1 MGHRRGALACAC
13 AVVVAS
19 SLALSGAVGTSI
31 MAQRAAI
38 PALAGHDV
46 LTVAASD
53 GRPGRLYLVSRGSGE
68 SDGSGE
74 AQSSKGSS
82 AAAVSESSS
91 ATVATVQAGARSLP
105 IAVRVAYSL
114 DGPDVSRDAI
124 AGASGLVGVH
134 VTLDAARVRTTRAA
148 QSQRML
154 VAFTVPT
161 HVAGDVSVGDDAIV
175 TTHGSDTVV
184 ARVMRVGDRLDCYM
198 TAKRFTMGD
207 VIAVSVDGASA
218 LAADAVA
225 MGDGTLGASGGAGAT
240 NGAAGDA
247 NVNGAVGSAGAHQ
260 RLLDELTTLRDLERS
275 LAAREI
281 AAKQND
287 YDKAFNAYMTAY
299 VTSYTNHL
307 SGSIGT
313 STQLTALMGT
323 AGELGG
329 DTPLAAA
336 VLDEANATDAL
347 ASAHQHAGAADAL
360 EQVIRMVRAQGT
372 DGLVDTLRRL
382 AGEET
387 TAGAEAYADGQTQ
400 LSQAMIPYSMA
411 YTDAYTKHLSE
422 LTGGSSAGAV
432 GHVAE
437 ANAATAREFGIGGG
451 AGDGSG
457 DGADAGS
464 GAHAGATAKVDAAM
478 AALAAAR
485 ERTGAGS
492 AYRQVLL
499 RFASE
504 LDGAGAAGGVS
515 GAGTGD
521 SGVGRGSDTGDAGGA
536 GDDGGAASGAGNAA
550 GAYGRFVARGM
561 ATDESLS
568 ARAESTRLKHVAAAE
583 RKISQASSGDVT
595 TTVIDENVGKTD
607 AGDVMKFAGGV
618 PGATG
623 GKSGAKSGASGA
635 QGNDAGTTTGTS
647 GTSGDGAS
655 GGASGGSSRG
665 AGDSALDGASGGTSS
680 DASDGASGGTSGGS
694 SDGASGGA
702 SAESGDAD
710 GVDSALMKV
719 SPFVGMNGAA
729 GGTGTRLTVDTT
741 QLIVD
746 TTAFGDAGA
755 LISALLADETAKSI
769 LSASSAQ
776 QDATRFLI
784 INPGI

>member
-13 AVVVAS
+13 AIVVAS
-19 SLALSGAVGTSI
+19 SLALSGAIGTSI

-46 LTVAASD
+46 LTVAESD
-53 GRPGRLYLVSRGSGE
+53 GRPGGLYLVSRGSGA
-68 SDGSGE
+68 SYGSGE
-74 AQSSKGSS
+74 AQSSGNPSS
-82 AAAVSESSS
+82 STAASEPSS

-105 IAVRVAYSL
+105 ISLRVTYSL
-114 DGPDVSRDAI
+114 DGPDVSRDTI

-134 VTLDAARVRTTRAA
+134 VTLDATRERTTRAA

-207 VIAVSVDGASA
+207 VIAVSADGVSA

-225 MGDGTLGASGGAGAT
+225 MGDGTLGASGAAGTGAANG
-240 NGAAGDA
+240 GAAG
-247 NVNGAVGSAGAHQ
+247 VGAAGAHQ
-260 RLLDELTTLRDLERS
+260 RLIDELTALRDLERS

-281 AAKQND
+281 AAKQGD

-299 VTSYTNHL
+299 ITSYTNHL

-323 AGELGG
+323 AGELSG

-372 DGLVDTLRRL
+372 DGLADTLRRL

-387 TAGAEAYADGQTQ
+387 TAGAEAYADGQSQ

-422 LTGGSSAGAV
+422 LTGGSSAGAS
-432 GHVAE
+432 GYVAE

-451 AGDGSG
+451 AGGDGASA
-457 DGADAGS
+457 GADAGS
-464 GAHAGATAKVDAAM
+464 GAHAGDTAKVNAAM

-504 LDGAGAAGGVS
+504 LDGAGAGH
-515 GAGTGD
+515 
-521 SGVGRGSDTGDAGGA
+521 GSDAGDVGA

-550 GAYGRFVARGM
+550 GASGATTAAYGRFVGRGM
-561 ATDESLS
+561 AVDASLS
-568 ARAESTRLKHVAAAE
+568 ARAESTRLRRVAAAE
-583 RKISQASSGDVT
+583 RKVSQASGGDVT

-607 AGDVMKFAGGV
+607 SGDVMKFAGGV

-623 GKSGAKSGASGA
+623 GKSSAGAGA

-647 GTSGDGAS
+647 GAS
-655 GGASGGSSRG
+655 GGASGGASSGGSSGG
-665 AGDSALDGASGGTSS
+665 AGDGASG
-680 DASDGASGGTSGGS
+680 DAN
-694 SDGASGGA
+694 GGA
-702 SAESGDAD
+702 SAESDDVDDA
-710 GVDSALMKV
+710 DSALMQV

-729 GGTGTRLTVDTT
+729 GGTRLTVDTT
-741 QLIVD
+741 QLIAD

-755 LISALLADETAKSI
+755 LIGALLADETVKSI

>member
-1 MGHRRGALACAC
+1 MGHRRGVLACAC
-13 AVVVAS
+13 AIVVAS
-19 SLALSGAVGTSI
+19 SLALSVAIGTSV
-31 MAQRAAI
+31 MAQHAAV

-46 LTVAASD
+46 LTVDASD
-53 GRPGRLYLVSRGSGE
+53 GRPGGLYLVSHGSR
-68 SDGSGE
+68 S
-74 AQSSKGSS
+74 AQSSEDSSS
-82 AAAVSESSS
+82 AASEATRKAAS

-105 IAVRVAYSL
+105 IAVRVTYSL
-114 DGPDVSRDAI
+114 DGPDVSRDAV

-134 VTLDAARVRTTRAA
+134 VTLDATRERTTRAA

-154 VAFTVPT
+154 VMFTVPT
-161 HVAGDVSVGDDAIV
+161 RVAGDVSVGDDAIV

-207 VIAVSVDGASA
+207 VIAVSADGASA

-225 MGDGTLGASGGAGAT
+225 MGDGTLGASGGASGGAGDGA
-240 NGAAGDA
+240 NASGAAA
-247 NVNGAVGSAGAHQ
+247 GAAGAHQ
-260 RLLDELTTLRDLERS
+260 RLIDELTTLRDLERS

-281 AAKQND
+281 AAKQDD

-372 DGLVDTLRRL
+372 EGLADTLRRL

-422 LTGGSSAGAV
+422 LTGGSSAGAA

-437 ANAATAREFGIGGG
+437 ANAATAREFGIGGAGDG
-451 AGDGSG
+451 AGDGGGSG
-457 DGADAGS
+457 ADAGSAADAGS
-464 GAHAGATAKVDAAM
+464 GAHAGDAAKVNAAM

-504 LDGAGAAGGVS
+504 LDGAGDGVS
-515 GAGTGD
+515 GSAGG
-521 SGVGRGSDTGDAGGA
+521 SAAGVGNG
-536 GDDGGAASGAGNAA
+536 ASGAGDAASGSGNAGDGS
-550 GAYGRFVARGM
+550 GASGATMAASGRFIGRGM
-561 ATDESLS
+561 AADTSLS
-568 ARAESTRLKHVAAAE
+568 ARAESTRLKQVAAAE
-583 RKISQASSGDVT
+583 RKAAQTSGGDVT
-595 TTVIDENVGKTD
+595 TTVIDENAGKTD

-623 GKSGAKSGASGA
+623 GKSGGAS
-635 QGNDAGTTTGTS
+635 DARGKTTGGVNGS
-647 GTSGDGAS
+647 VPDGSNDGAS
-655 GGASGGSSRG
+655 GGVN
-665 AGDSALDGASGGTSS
+665 GD
-680 DASDGASGGTSGGS
+680 
-694 SDGASGGA
+694 A

-710 GVDSALMKV
+710 GVDSASSVLMEV

-729 GGTGTRLTVDTT
+729 GGTGAGGAGTRLTADTT

-755 LISALLADETAKSI
+755 LIGALLADETVKPI
-769 LSASSAQ
+769 LPAQSAQ
-776 QDATRFLI
+776 QGTDDATRFLI
-784 INPGI
+784 IRPGV

>member
-1 MGHRRGALACAC
+1 MGHRRGVLACAC
-13 AVVVAS
+13 AIVVAS
-19 SLALSGAVGTSI
+19 SLALSGAIGTSV
-31 MAQRAAI
+31 MARRAAI
-38 PALAGHDV
+38 PALAGRDV
-46 LTVAASD
+46 LTVDASD
-53 GRPGRLYLVSRGSGE
+53 GRPGELYLVSHWSRG
-68 SDGSGE
+68 
-74 AQSSKGSS
+74 AQSSEKSSS
-82 AAAVSESSS
+82 AASEATRKAAS

-105 IAVRVAYSL
+105 IAVRVTYSL
-114 DGPDVSRDAI
+114 DGPDVSRDAV

-134 VTLDAARVRTTRAA
+134 VTLDATRERTTRAA

-154 VAFTVPT
+154 VMFTVPT
-161 HVAGDVSVGDDAIV
+161 RVAGDVSVGDGAVV
-175 TTHGSDTVV
+175 TMHGSDTVV

-207 VIAVSVDGASA
+207 VIAVSADGASA

-225 MGDGTLGASGGAGAT
+225 MGDGTLGASDGAGDGANASGAGA
-240 NGAAGDA
+240 
-247 NVNGAVGSAGAHQ
+247 AGAHQ
-260 RLLDELTTLRDLERS
+260 RLIDELTTLRDLERS

-281 AAKQND
+281 AAKQDD

-372 DGLVDTLRRL
+372 EGLADTLRRL

-387 TAGAEAYADGQTQ
+387 TAGAEAYADGQSQ

-422 LTGGSSAGAV
+422 LTGGSSAGAA

-437 ANAATAREFGIGGG
+437 ANAATAREFGIGGAGDG
-451 AGDGSG
+451 AGDGGGSG
-457 DGADAGS
+457 ADAGSAADAGS
-464 GAHAGATAKVDAAM
+464 GAHAGDAAKVNAAM

-504 LDGAGAAGGVS
+504 LDGAGDGVS
-515 GAGTGD
+515 GSAGG
-521 SGVGRGSDTGDAGGA
+521 SAAGVGNG
-536 GDDGGAASGAGNAA
+536 ASGAGDAASGSGNAGDGS
-550 GAYGRFVARGM
+550 GASGATMAASGRFIGRGM
-561 ATDESLS
+561 ASDTSLS
-568 ARAESTRLKHVAAAE
+568 ARAESTRLKQVAAAE
-583 RKISQASSGDVT
+583 RKAAQTSGGDVT
-595 TTVIDENVGKTD
+595 TTVIDENAGKTD

-623 GKSGAKSGASGA
+623 GKSAGAS
-635 QGNDAGTTTGTS
+635 DARGKTTGGVNGS
-647 GTSGDGAS
+647 VPDGSNDGAS
-655 GGASGGSSRG
+655 GGVN
-665 AGDSALDGASGGTSS
+665 GD
-680 DASDGASGGTSGGS
+680 
-694 SDGASGGA
+694 A

-710 GVDSALMKV
+710 GVDSASSVLMEV

-729 GGTGTRLTVDTT
+729 GGTGAGGAGTRLTADTT

-755 LISALLADETAKSI
+755 LIGALLADETVKPI
-769 LSASSAQ
+769 LPAQSAQ
-776 QDATRFLI
+776 QGTDDATRFLI
-784 INPGI
+784 IRPGV

>member
-1 MGHRRGALACAC
+1 MGHRRGVLACAC
-13 AVVVAS
+13 AIVVAS
-19 SLALSGAVGTSI
+19 SLALSVAIGTSV
-31 MAQRAAI
+31 MAQHAAV

-46 LTVAASD
+46 LTVDASD
-53 GRPGRLYLVSRGSGE
+53 GRPGGLYLVSHGSR
-68 SDGSGE
+68 S
-74 AQSSKGSS
+74 AQSSEDSSS
-82 AAAVSESSS
+82 AASEATRKAAS

-105 IAVRVAYSL
+105 IAVRVTYSL
-114 DGPDVSRDAI
+114 DGPDVSRDAV

-134 VTLDAARVRTTRAA
+134 VTLDATRERTTRAA

-154 VAFTVPT
+154 VMFTVPT
-161 HVAGDVSVGDDAIV
+161 RVAGDVSVGDDAIV

-207 VIAVSVDGASA
+207 VIAVSADGASA

-225 MGDGTLGASGGAGAT
+225 MGDGTLGASGGAGD
-240 NGAAGDA
+240 GAGDGA
-247 NVNGAVGSAGAHQ
+247 NASGAGAAGAHQ
-260 RLLDELTTLRDLERS
+260 RLIDELTTLRDLERS

-281 AAKQND
+281 AAKQDD

-372 DGLVDTLRRL
+372 DGLADTLRRL

-422 LTGGSSAGAV
+422 LTGGSSAGAA

-437 ANAATAREFGIGGG
+437 ANAATAREFGIGG
-451 AGDGSG
+451 AGDGDG
-457 DGADAGS
+457 DGGGSGADAGSAADAGS
-464 GAHAGATAKVDAAM
+464 GAHAGDAAKVNAAM

-504 LDGAGAAGGVS
+504 LDGAGDGVS
-515 GAGTGD
+515 GSAGG
-521 SGVGRGSDTGDAGGA
+521 SAAGVGNG
-536 GDDGGAASGAGNAA
+536 ASGAGDAASGSGNAGDGS
-550 GAYGRFVARGM
+550 GASGATMAASGRFIGRGM
-561 ATDESLS
+561 ASDTSLS
-568 ARAESTRLKHVAAAE
+568 ARAESTRLKQVAAAE
-583 RKISQASSGDVT
+583 RKAAQTSGGDVT
-595 TTVIDENVGKTD
+595 TTVIDENAGKMD

-623 GKSGAKSGASGA
+623 GKSGAAGDTGGTGATDTRGK
-635 QGNDAGTTTGTS
+635 TTGGVNGS
-647 GTSGDGAS
+647 IPGGSN
-655 GGASGGSSRG
+655 GGASGGVS
-665 AGDSALDGASGGTSS
+665 GD
-680 DASDGASGGTSGGS
+680 
-694 SDGASGGA
+694 A

-710 GVDSALMKV
+710 GADSASSVLMEV

-729 GGTGTRLTVDTT
+729 GGTGAGGAGTRLTADTT
-741 QLIVD
+741 QLIAD

-755 LISALLADETAKSI
+755 LIGALLADETVKPI

>member
-13 AVVVAS
+13 AIVVAS
-19 SLALSGAVGTSI
+19 SLALSGAIGTSV
-31 MAQRAAI
+31 MARHAAV

-46 LTVAASD
+46 LTVDASD
-53 GRPGRLYLVSRGSGE
+53 GRPGGLYLVSHGSRG
-68 SDGSGE
+68 
-74 AQSSKGSS
+74 AQSSEDSSS
-82 AAAVSESSS
+82 AASEATRKTAS

-105 IAVRVAYSL
+105 IAVRVTYSL
-114 DGPDVSRDAI
+114 DGPDVSRDTI

-134 VTLDAARVRTTRAA
+134 VTLDATRERTTRAA

-154 VAFTVPT
+154 VMFSVPT
-161 HVAGDVSVGDDAIV
+161 RVAGDVSVGDDAIV

-207 VIAVSVDGASA
+207 VIAVSADGASA

-225 MGDGTLGASGGAGAT
+225 MGDGTLGASDGAGDGANASGAGA
-240 NGAAGDA
+240 
-247 NVNGAVGSAGAHQ
+247 AGAHQ
-260 RLLDELTTLRDLERS
+260 RLIDELTTLRDLERS

-281 AAKQND
+281 AAKQDD

-372 DGLVDTLRRL
+372 DGLADTLRRL

-387 TAGAEAYADGQTQ
+387 TAGAEAYADGQSQ

-422 LTGGSSAGAV
+422 LTGGSSAGAA

-437 ANAATAREFGIGGG
+437 ANAATAREFGIGGAG
-451 AGDGSG
+451 AGAGAGGGSG
-457 DGADAGS
+457 ADAGSAADAGS
-464 GAHAGATAKVDAAM
+464 GAHAGDAAKVDAAM

-504 LDGAGAAGGVS
+504 LDGAGEGVS
-515 GAGTGD
+515 GSAGG
-521 SGVGRGSDTGDAGGA
+521 SAAGVGNG
-536 GDDGGAASGAGNAA
+536 ASGAGDAASGSENAENGS
-550 GAYGRFVARGM
+550 GASGATMAASGRFIGRGM
-561 ATDESLS
+561 AADTSLS
-568 ARAESTRLKHVAAAE
+568 ARAESTRLKQVAAAE
-583 RKISQASSGDVT
+583 RKAAQTSGGDVT
-595 TTVIDENVGKTD
+595 TTVIDENAGKMD

-623 GKSGAKSGASGA
+623 GKSGGAS
-635 QGNDAGTTTGTS
+635 DARGKTTGGVNGS
-647 GTSGDGAS
+647 VPDGSNDGAS
-655 GGASGGSSRG
+655 GGVN
-665 AGDSALDGASGGTSS
+665 GD
-680 DASDGASGGTSGGS
+680 
-694 SDGASGGA
+694 A

-710 GVDSALMKV
+710 GVDSASSVLMEV

-729 GGTGTRLTVDTT
+729 GGTGAGGAGTRLTADTT

-755 LISALLADETAKSI
+755 LIGALLADETVKPI
-769 LSASSAQ
+769 LPAQSAQ
-776 QDATRFLI
+776 QGTDDATRFLI
-784 INPGI
+784 IRPGV